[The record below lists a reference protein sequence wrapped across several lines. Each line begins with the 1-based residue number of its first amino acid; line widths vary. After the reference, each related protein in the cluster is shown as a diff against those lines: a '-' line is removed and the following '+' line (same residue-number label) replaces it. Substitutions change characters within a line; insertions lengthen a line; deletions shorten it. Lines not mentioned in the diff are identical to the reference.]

1 MNRTTFNE
9 FNNNTKIISID
20 SDDRDI
26 TKYPYSNNFEIICP
40 QSYSNVYSIKLLN
53 LSIPSSIYNISEY
66 LQNNK
71 LSIDNSLIII
81 EDGCYNSD
89 KLVEVLNIELSNNQ
103 LNYIKCY
110 FNNSSQKITFESN
123 NSQNFVLDFTKI
135 INYNNSKYCNYNIYN
150 QHSNWGLGAVL
161 GFKKIKYQETNSYIS
176 DNQVNIYNYDT
187 IYLEIN
193 NFNLLDKIEPYK
205 INYNTNNSNGKKNSS
220 FAKIDIAKINYSNL
234 DNLPQ
239 IILKNYKEIQNNNIL
254 NNPIEKLNKLQFNIK
269 YHNGLL
275 VDIPN
280 NKHITFTL
288 AIN

>member
-40 QSYSNVYSIKLLN
+40 ESYSNVYSIKLLN
-53 LSIPSSIYNISEY
+53 FSIPSSIYNISEY

-71 LSIDNSLIII
+71 LYIDNSLIII

-89 KLVEVLNIELSNNQ
+89 KLVQVSNIELSNNL
-103 LNYIKCY
+103 LNHIKCH
-110 FNNSSQKITFESN
+110 FNNSTQKITFESN

-135 INYNNSKYCNYNIYN
+135 INYNHSKNCNYNIYN

-161 GFKKIKYQETNSYIS
+161 GFKKIKYQNNNSYIS

-193 NFNLLDKIEPYK
+193 NFNLL
-205 INYNTNNSNGKKNSS
+205 
-220 FAKIDIAKINYSNL
+220 L
-234 DNLPQ
+234 
-239 IILKNYKEIQNNNIL
+239 
-254 NNPIEKLNKLQFNIK
+254 
-269 YHNGLL
+269 
-275 VDIPN
+275 
-280 NKHITFTL
+280 
-288 AIN
+288 